1 MEERYYLQQ
10 LCAEILSIDKNIRF
24 AGVIENKGI
33 LIVGKYRG
41 DIESPHIKSSPLVI
55 ERSTQE
61 EEKEDGS
68 KDDNNSR
75 NRSRLDSQHELS
87 QKSSPFPISSFQASR
102 MAFDLNRKFE
112 NSLGTLN
119 FQLSSFAKITLV
131 TIALT
136 NRNDRLLCISIDPV
150 PNSFDIVSKML
161 KAL

>member
-1 MEERYYLQQ
+1 MEERNYLQQ
-10 LCAEILSIDKNIRF
+10 LCAEILSLDKNIRF

-33 LIVGKYRG
+33 LIVGEYRG

-61 EEKEDGS
+61 E
-68 KDDNNSR
+68 DDSNDYNNSR
-75 NRSRLDSQHELS
+75 NRGRLDSQHELS

-102 MAFDLNRKFE
+102 MAFDLNGKFE

-150 PNSFDIVSKML
+150 PNSFDIISKVL